1 MNDLMNVPAKRT
13 KQRLSNT
20 QIFNMSFGFLGIQF
34 GFALQTGNASRI
46 LQTFGADV
54 EHLSLF
60 WLVAPITGMIVQP
73 IVGYYSDR
81 TWTRLGRRRP
91 FFLSGALVA
100 AAALALMPNASLF
113 TAVLPPLLI
122 GAGMLMMMDAAF
134 NVSMEPFRALVADK
148 LPNEQHGTGFSVQ
161 TFLIGTGAIIGSFLP
176 YVLTTYFGF
185 DKTAAEG
192 HVPANVTWSFYIG
205 AAVLVLALLYTVIT
219 TSEYSPAEMRSFAD
233 TEDTGQHPES
243 PGFWS
248 IFKDFRNMP
257 KTMKQLG
264 VVQFFSWFA
273 LFSMWVYTTPALAQ
287 HIYDLPVNDT
297 TSAAYA
303 DAGNLT
309 GVLFGVYNLVATLF
323 ALVLPFLYRKI
334 GRKGTHIAVLTLCGI
349 SFLSFYFIQNEN
361 FLFIPMIAVGMA
373 WASILATPYALL
385 SGSLPAHKMGLY
397 MGLFNFFITLPQLV
411 NGFLGAWIMKYLF
424 HNQAIYCLVLSG
436 VLMFAA
442 AIATLFL
449 REEQPMPAAT
459 TRG

>member
-1 MNDLMNVPAKRT
+1 MITHTKRT
-13 KQRLSNT
+13 KQRLST
-20 QIFNMSFGFLGIQF
+20 AQIFNMSFGFLGIQF

-91 FFLSGALVA
+91 FFLTGALIA
-100 AAALALMPNASLF
+100 AAALVLMPNASLF
-113 TAVLPPLLI
+113 TALLPPLLI

-148 LPNEQHGTGFSVQ
+148 LPDEQHGTGFSVQ
-161 TFLIGTGAIIGSFLP
+161 TFLIGAGAIIGSFLP
-176 YVLTTYFGF
+176 YVLATYFGV
-185 DKTAAEG
+185 DKTAAAG
-192 HVPANVTWSFYIG
+192 HVPPNVTWSFYIG
-205 AAVLVLALLYTVIT
+205 AAVLIIALLWTVIT
-219 TSEYSPAEMRSFAD
+219 TSEYSPAEMRSFDDAQD
-233 TEDTGQHPES
+233 AADTGQHQVS

-257 KTMKQLG
+257 KAMKQLG
-264 VVQFFSWFA
+264 VVQFFSWFG

-287 HIYDLPVNDT
+287 HIYHLPSNDT
-297 TSAAYA
+297 ASAAYA

-323 ALVLPFLYRKI
+323 SLTLPFFYRKV
-334 GRKGTHIAVLTLCGI
+334 GRKGTHIAVLLLAGASYI
-349 SFLSFYFIQNEN
+349 SIYFIQNEN
-361 FLFIPMIAVGMA
+361 FLFLPMIAIGMA

-385 SGSLPAHKMGLY
+385 SGTLPAHKMGLY

-411 NGFLGAWIMKYLF
+411 NGFLGTWIMKYLF
-424 HNQAIYCLVLSG
+424 QNQAIYCLVLSG

-442 AIATLFL
+442 AIATMFL
-449 REEQPMPAAT
+449 KEAKPIPAAT

>member
-1 MNDLMNVPAKRT
+1 
-13 KQRLSNT
+13 
-20 QIFNMSFGFLGIQF
+20 MSVGFLGIQF

-91 FFLSGALVA
+91 YFLSGALIA

-113 TAVLPPLLI
+113 TTVLPPLLI

-148 LPNEQHGTGFSVQ
+148 LPKEQHGIGFSVQ

-176 YVLTTYFGF
+176 YVLATYFGF
-185 DKTAAEG
+185 DKTASEG
-192 HVPANVTWSFYIG
+192 HVPPNVVWSFYIG
-205 AAVLVLALLYTVIT
+205 AGVLVAALIWTVIT
-219 TSEYSPAEMRSFAD
+219 TSEYSPEEMRAFEDAEDRPQHAD
-233 TEDTGQHPES
+233 S

-257 KTMKQLG
+257 NAMKQLG
-264 VVQFFSWFA
+264 VIQFFSWFA
-273 LFSMWVYTTPALAQ
+273 LFSMWVFTTPALAQ
-287 HIYDLPVNDT
+287 HIYHLPANDT
-297 TSAAYA
+297 VSVGYA

-309 GVLFGVYNLVATLF
+309 GVLFGVYNLVATVF
-323 ALVLPFLYRKI
+323 ALTLPYFYRKM
-334 GRKGTHIAVLTLCGI
+334 GRKGTHSAVLALAG
-349 SFLSFYFIQNEN
+349 LSFISMYFIQDEN
-361 FLFIPMIAVGMA
+361 LLFLPMIAVGMA

-385 SGSLPAHKMGLY
+385 SGVLPPHKMGLY

-411 NGFLGAWIMKYLF
+411 NGFLGAWIVKHLF
-424 HNQAIYCLVLSG
+424 QNQAIFCLVLSG
-436 VLMFAA
+436 ALMLVA
-442 AIATLFL
+442 AIATMFL
-449 REEQPMPAAT
+449 TEEKPIPVAT
-459 TRG
+459 TPG

>member
-1 MNDLMNVPAKRT
+1 MAHTTT
-13 KQRLSNT
+13 KQPKPRLRT
-20 QIFNMSFGFLGIQF
+20 AQIFNMSFGFLGIQF

-60 WLVAPITGMIVQP
+60 WLVAPITGMIIQP
-73 IVGYYSDR
+73 IIGYYSDR

-100 AAALALMPNASLF
+100 AIALALMPNASLF
-113 TAVLPPLLI
+113 TAILPPLLI

-148 LPNEQHGTGFSVQ
+148 LPKEQHGTGFSIQ
-161 TFLIGTGAIIGSFLP
+161 TFLIGAGAIIGSFLP
-176 YVLTTYFGF
+176 YLLTTYFGF

-192 HVPANVTWSFYIG
+192 HVPANVVWSFYIG
-205 AAVLVLALLYTVIT
+205 AGVLIASLLWTVIT
-219 TSEYSPAEMRSFAD
+219 TSEYSPAEMKSFDD
-233 TEDTGQHPES
+233 TEDTSQHAES

-257 KTMKQLG
+257 QVMKQLG
-264 VVQFFSWFA
+264 IIQFFSWFA
-273 LFSMWVYTTPALAQ
+273 LFSMWVYMTPALAQ
-287 HIYDLPVNDT
+287 HIYHLPSADT
-297 TSAAYA
+297 VSAEYA

-323 ALVLPFLYRKI
+323 ALVLPYFYRKI
-334 GRKGTHIAVLTLCGI
+334 GRKGTHSSVLLICGFSFI
-349 SFLSFYFIQNEN
+349 SLYFIQNEQ
-361 FLFIPMIAVGMA
+361 FLFLPMIAIGMA

-385 SGSLPAHKMGLY
+385 SGSLPSHKMGLY

-411 NGFLGAWIMKYLF
+411 NGFLGTWIVKHLF
-424 HNQAIYCLVLSG
+424 HNQAIYCLILSG
-436 VLMFAA
+436 ALMITA

-449 REEQPMPAAT
+449 TEEKTPPTAT
-459 TRG
+459 TNG